1 MKVKTHRAGIAALA
15 LVVCLSFSPVAAAV
29 QPNDGAVGV
38 REKIVRILK
47 KLKTLGSVTVF
58 TDFPVP
64 PRPTP

>member
-1 MKVKTHRAGIAALA
+1 MKVNTRRVGVAALA

-29 QPNDGAVGV
+29 QPDDGFAGI
-38 REKIVRILK
+38 RGKIVQILK

-58 TDFPVP
+58 SDFPMP